1 MGGRRLFVIF
11 PAVWVAFA
19 CSGQASAARLNS
31 PLEFDRSGGI
41 AGLTE
46 NIKIQPS
53 GRARV
58 DTKRTR
64 AHSFTLSARE
74 RRRVET
80 AVRQAHL
87 ARVKVPKHPVVPDAF
102 VYRIVYD
109 GHKVAFDQPTMPR
122 RVRDLVGVLERLVT
136 SHS

>member
-1 MGGRRLFVIF
+1 MTTMAYPQSVQRAGFADGDALFD
-11 PAVWVAFA
+11 AVL
-19 CSGQASAARLNS
+19 AS
-31 PLEFDRSGGI
+31 
-41 AGLTE
+41 
-46 NIKIQPS
+46 PS
-53 GRARV
+53 GV
-58 DTKRTR
+58 VFSIDEYEDTW
-64 AHSFTLSARE
+64 
-74 RRRVET
+74 RRVET
-80 AVRQAHL
+80 AVRQAHP